1 MNIIKTLEN
10 HIAVGNNIILDNGNV
25 VPDEKVKGE
34 ALKAYL
40 AGIKEGKIP
49 FTTSFVDY
57 FAETKKKY
65 LTVGEVI
72 AFIKDVDEY
81 TPEGAEVNESD
92 EVEQHAEPEIDS
104 ATELK
109 PEPETEPE
117 LEPEPEPEPK
127 KKPVAKRRT
136 RK

>member
-40 AGIKEGKIP
+40 AGIKDGKIP

-65 LTVGEVI
+65 LTVREVI
-72 AFIKDVDEY
+72 AFIKDEDED
-81 TPEGAEVNESD
+81 TPEAPEVNEAA
-92 EVEQHAEPEIDS
+92 EVEQDAEPEIDS
-104 ATELK
+104 ATELE

-117 LEPEPEPEPK
+117 SEPEPEPK

>member
-10 HIAVGNNIILDNGNV
+10 QIAVGNNIILENGNI

-34 ALKAYL
+34 ALKAFL

-49 FTTSFVDY
+49 FDKSFTDY
-57 FAETKKKY
+57 YSESKTKF

-81 TPEGAEVNESD
+81 IPDA
-92 EVEQHAEPEIDS
+92 PEIADDDQENN
-104 ATELK
+104 TDVDQDV
-109 PEPETEPE
+109 ETEPE
-117 LEPEPEPEPK
+117 SE
-127 KKPVAKRRT
+127 KKPTKPTRRT

>member
-10 HIAVGNNIILDNGNV
+10 QIAAGNNIILDNGNV
-25 VPDEKVKGE
+25 VADEKVKGE

-40 AGIKEGKIP
+40 AGIKDGKIP

-72 AFIKDVDEY
+72 AFIKDEDEY
-81 TPEGAEVNESD
+81 IPEGLEVND
-92 EVEQHAEPEIDS
+92 VAEVEQESEPE
-104 ATELK
+104 AEAE

-117 LEPEPEPEPK
+117 AEPEPEPEPK
-127 KKPVAKRRT
+127 KKTVAKRRT

>member
-72 AFIKDVDEY
+72 AFIKDVDVY
-81 TPEGAEVNESD
+81 TPEGAEVNEAD
-92 EVEQHAEPEIDS
+92 EVEQHAEPEL
-104 ATELK
+104 EPEPE

-117 LEPEPEPEPK
+117 LEPEPEPK